1 MPPSTPSTR
10 ARALSNHLHNSAN
23 PPQAAAMAAP
33 KPPITCHVLD
43 TSIGKPA
50 ASIPVR
56 LTLLSCTPPSPSN
69 DTAPS
74 FTATTNADGRVT
86 SWISAPAPFTSA
98 ASLADVFSAGP
109 GAQKWE
115 LRFDTAAYF
124 AGRGVQTFFP
134 ECVVVFVVRE

>member
-1 MPPSTPSTR
+1 
-10 ARALSNHLHNSAN
+10 
-23 PPQAAAMAAP
+23 MAAP

-56 LTLLSCTPPSPSN
+56 LTLLSRSPCA
-69 DTAPS
+69 DAAPS

-86 SWISAPAPFTSA
+86 SWTSAPAPFTSA
-98 ASLADVFSAGP
+98 SSLADVFSAGP
-109 GAQKWE
+109 GAHKWE

-124 AGRGVQTFFP
+124 AGRGVQTLFP
-134 ECVVVFVVRE
+134 ECVVVFVVREEQRGVDGGASEHFHVPVLVGGFGWSTYRGS